1 MKRPRTWLKWL
12 LGAFFPIFLGCSNQL
27 VQNVSYFD
35 CYAKLIGKADFLL
48 NGEFFL
54 YYNEQ
59 QGFFIDFLELP
70 DETKISV
77 LPKNAVVRI
86 ERVVR
91 ESCTPLINRNVTLV
105 EAIPVV
111 SLQNPKDNQIIL
123 AKVRFCYLRK
133 TKSFHKLDTIFK

>member
-1 MKRPRTWLKWL
+1 MKRPRPWLKWL
-12 LGAFFPIFLGCSNQL
+12 LGAFFPIFFGCSNQL

-105 EAIPVV
+105 EDIPVV

-133 TKSFHKLDTIFK
+133 TKSFHKVDTIFK